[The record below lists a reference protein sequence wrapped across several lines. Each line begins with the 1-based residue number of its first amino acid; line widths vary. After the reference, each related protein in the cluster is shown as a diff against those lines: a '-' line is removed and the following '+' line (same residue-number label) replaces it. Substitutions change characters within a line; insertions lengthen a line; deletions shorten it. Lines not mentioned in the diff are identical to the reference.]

1 MNLGHLRTLI
11 AIADTQGFA
20 AAADRLFLTPSA
32 ISHQMRDLEDE
43 LGVELFDRKTRP
55 PRLNAHGQA
64 LVEQG
69 RDLLTRFD
77 TLAAQAR
84 SPGEIGGRLMLGC
97 VSGVS
102 SGLIPEA
109 LASLRASHPAVVVQM
124 EEGLSDALAN
134 RVRRRELD
142 AAVITELPEPDP
154 ELKSLLITEEDMV
167 IVAPADCR
175 LDDWREVL
183 AAYPFI
189 RLNRNAGM
197 GRIIDRR
204 LRAEGVEVEEAM
216 ELDSSEAVVGM
227 IRAGLGAGAVPAE
240 RLRHVAPG
248 DVVRLRFGNPPLKR
262 RVVLIERRNNPR
274 SDLSQLVYA
283 AVRRARRSTGSSD
296 PGSAGRIR
304 SNDAV

>member
-1 MNLGHLRTLI
+1 MQLAHLRTLV
-11 AIADTQGFA
+11 AIADTQSFA
-20 AAADRLFLTPSA
+20 TAADRLFLTPSA
-32 ISHQMRDLEDE
+32 ISHQMRDLESE
-43 LGVELFDRKTRP
+43 LGVALFDRATRP

-77 TLAAQAR
+77 TLSAQAR

-102 SGLIPEA
+102 SDLIPQA
-109 LASLRASHPAVVVQM
+109 LASLRASHPAVVVRV

-142 AAVITELPEPDP
+142 AAIITDLAEPDP
-154 ELKSLLITEEDMV
+154 ELKSLLITEESMRL
-167 IVAPADCR
+167 VAPPDCSTTT
-175 LDDWREVL
+175 WRETL

-197 GRIIDRR
+197 GKVIDRA
-204 LRAEGVEVEEAM
+204 LRAEQIAVEEAM

-227 IRAGLGAGAVPAE
+227 ASAGLGAGVVPAG
-240 RLRHVAPG
+240 RLRHVADGAIVSMP
-248 DVVRLRFGNPPLKR
+248 FGEPPISR

-274 SDLSQLVYA
+274 SDLSRLVYD
-283 AVRRARRSTGSSD
+283 AVRQATRQSD
-296 PGSAGRIR
+296 PR
-304 SNDAV
+304 